1 MALRT
6 IGTAA
11 TTTLQGFVVGTNDLI
26 PADVASLLNAVNDD
40 QKTATAPVSALNLP
54 NCYVQTGGLIIP
66 NRGHLRLFAGD
77 FVAWDTQ
84 TGWPI
89 VVSARAAA
97 GAGYVHT

>member
-26 PADVASLLNAVNDD
+26 AADVASLLNAINDD
-40 QKTATAPVSALNLP
+40 LKPTTAPASARFL
-54 NCYVQTGGLIIP
+54 NCYNQTGSIVIP
-66 NRGHLRLFAGD
+66 NRGQLLLRAGD

-84 TGWPI
+84 TGFPI
-89 VVSARAAA
+89 VVSALAAA
-97 GAGYVHT
+97 NAGWVHT